1 LVNFGSFDRNA
12 VDIQKSSSSKEIL
25 ELGEAAPAARTGR
38 MPPKKSPAAKATAA
52 KNPAPKKATAAK
64 KAPVKKA
71 AKKAPAKKQADSQ
84 KKTTAAEPTEVFLLN
99 FDSEDEEDLMEDDV
113 GGAFRTALEDR
124 CQSGEVSCGYQKA
137 KAVFELVVGKEGGS
151 VMIDAGVRSDKRDR
165 IIVGSK
171 GKPITPED
179 FAQVSESSQMTD
191 MSVIDCYE

>member
-25 ELGEAAPAARTGR
+25 VRELGEAAQAARTGR

-52 KNPAPKKATAAK
+52 K

-71 AKKAPAKKQADSQ
+71 AKKAPAKKLADSQ

-171 GKPITPED
+171 GKTITPED

>member
-1 LVNFGSFDRNA
+1 MA
-12 VDIQKSSSSKEIL
+12 HPTTIPY
-25 ELGEAAPAARTGR
+25 AASCSAQPVAAQGAARTGR

-64 KAPVKKA
+64 KAPAKKE
-71 AKKAPAKKQADSQ
+71 AKKAPDKKPAGSESQ
-84 KKTTAAEPTEVFLLN
+84 KMTTAVEPTEAFLLN

-151 VMIDAGVRSDKRDR
+151 VMIAAGVRSDKRDR

-171 GKPITPED
+171 GKTITPAD
-179 FAQVSESSQMTD
+179 FAQVSESLFHRSNRA
-191 MSVIDCYE
+191 

>member
-1 LVNFGSFDRNA
+1 M
-12 VDIQKSSSSKEIL
+12 
-25 ELGEAAPAARTGR
+25 APPTPIPYVASCSDASRTGR
-38 MPPKKSPAAKATAA
+38 MPPKKSPAAKAAAPKNTAL
-52 KNPAPKKATAAK
+52 KKATAAK
-64 KAPVKKA
+64 KAP
-71 AKKAPAKKQADSQ
+71 AKKPAGSKKE
-84 KKTTAAEPTEVFLLN
+84 TTAAEPTEAYHLN
-99 FDSEDEEDLMEDDV
+99 FNSEDEEDLMEDDV

>member
-1 LVNFGSFDRNA
+1 MVNFGSFDRNA

-25 ELGEAAPAARTGR
+25 VRELGEAAQAARTGR

-64 KAPVKKA
+64 KAP
-71 AKKAPAKKQADSQ
+71 AKKLADSQ